1 MVSDRVPGP
10 LPYADERGEINDAA
24 RAATARPGFPAAY
37 MAQVNAAGERFTL
50 RTADT
55 DDVRAALALLEEQ
68 TDINVSA
75 PVESRNRGISAVK
88 LMVRKSVFFTT
99 NHLAEQMRALGW
111 ATVSVGEAAAERI
124 EQLEARVIELET
136 RLAAHDRDALRDIPT
151 RDTSES

>member
-1 MVSDRVPGP
+1 MVSERVPGP
-10 LPYADERGEINDAA
+10 LPYADERVEINDAA
-24 RAATARPGFPAAY
+24 RATTARPGFPAAY
-37 MAQVNAAGERFTL
+37 IAQLTAAGERFTL
-50 RTADT
+50 RTADS

-68 TDINVSA
+68 TNINVSA

-136 RLAAHDRDALRDIPT
+136 RLVALDQRTPPRT
-151 RDTSES
+151 LAEGTSES

>member
-10 LPYADERGEINDAA
+10 LPYADERAEINDAA
-24 RAATARPGFPAAY
+24 RATAARPNFPAAY
-37 MAQVNAAGERFTL
+37 IAAAGERFAL

-68 TDINVSA
+68 TNISVSA
-75 PVESRNRGISAVK
+75 PVESRNRGISALK

-124 EQLEARVIELET
+124 EKLEARVIELES
-136 RLAAHDRDALRDIPT
+136 RLAALDQGP
-151 RDTSES
+151 SES